1 MKVKIL
7 IVGVLSI
14 LGSLIIVGFANKNSS
29 NDNNPIEV
37 KGVKKTTNKLSCFSS
52 DRFNKFSEVIPN
64 YLVRGASNRTITK
77 YKLSKAKT
85 LKDIVEDYPSNWI
98 ENYIT
103 VETYRIT
110 KDEAIKE
117 VGDDI
122 NLNSKQ
128 QELFNNIHIGD
139 DILIRVVY
147 KDKESLGTNNTKKE
161 TNITMTVVPEVSASF
176 REGNEQLVEYLKKN
190 STVEILNWNFNPMQN
205 ATALFTVNE
214 MGEVGNVKVTKTTG
228 IISVDKAI
236 IKMLYKMPKWNP
248 ARNSKGELVSQQ
260 FELIIGEVGC

>member
-1 MKVKIL
+1 MKIKIL

-14 LGSLIIVGFANKNSS
+14 LGSLIIVGFANKKSS
-29 NDNNPIEV
+29 NENNPLEV
-37 KGVKKTTNKLSCFSS
+37 KMLKKTNNKLSCFSNV
-52 DRFNKFSEVIPN
+52 RFNNFSKVAPS

-77 YKLSKAKT
+77 DKLSKAKT
-85 LKDIVEDYPSNWI
+85 LKDIVEHYPSNWI
-98 ENYIT
+98 EEYVT
-103 VETYRIT
+103 VEIYRVT

-228 IISVDKAI
+228 IISVDRAI
-236 IKMLYKMPKWNP
+236 IKMVYKMPKWNP
-248 ARNSKGELVSQQ
+248 AINSKGKLVSQQ